1 MSPRRPVAV
10 AVVVALGLALPGPAL
25 ACSGPGAAES
35 IARAEVI
42 SLATHLLAVAL
53 MLAGTWISLR
63 RRTFGG
69 PVAAGWFLVLAHPN
83 LWGSA
88 RGGDCGQQLQVSSLL
103 FTTLVAGLLL
113 YLSVRPS
120 RPLEPPAEGGDEDD
134 ELGEGVVPGR
144 AG

>member
-1 MSPRRPVAV
+1 MSRGLLAV
-10 AVVVALGLALPGPAL
+10 GLGAVGLALPSVAL
-25 ACSGPGAAES
+25 ACSGPGAAEA
-35 IARAEVI
+35 IAWAETVA
-42 SLATHLLAVAL
+42 LATHLLAVGL
-53 MLAGTWISLR
+53 MVAASAISLR

-69 PVAAGWFLVLAHPN
+69 PVAGGWFLVLAHPN
-83 LWGSA
+83 LWGTA

-120 RPLEPPAEGGDEDD
+120 RPLPPPEDD
-134 ELGEGVVPGR
+134 EDSDEEAAEAALSGS